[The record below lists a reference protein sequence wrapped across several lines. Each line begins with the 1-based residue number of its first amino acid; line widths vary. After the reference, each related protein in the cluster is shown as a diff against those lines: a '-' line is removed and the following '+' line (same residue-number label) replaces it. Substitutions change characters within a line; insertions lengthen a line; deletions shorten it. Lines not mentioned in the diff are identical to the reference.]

1 MLTYMYT
8 NFRSALLGP
17 VAFSVL
23 HTSSVVNFKRVLCV
37 CKQAIGCLFG
47 EGGCVV
53 SFLTMVGLILI
64 LCVFLCGCMKRVG
77 ALGVLDSP
85 GEVESSIHLL

>member
-8 NFRSALLGP
+8 NFRSTLLGP

-23 HTSSVVNFKRVLCV
+23 HTSSVVHFKRVLCV

-47 EGGCVV
+47 EGVV
-53 SFLTMVGLILI
+53 
-64 LCVFLCGCMKRVG
+64 LCRF
-77 ALGVLDSP
+77 
-85 GEVESSIHLL
+85 